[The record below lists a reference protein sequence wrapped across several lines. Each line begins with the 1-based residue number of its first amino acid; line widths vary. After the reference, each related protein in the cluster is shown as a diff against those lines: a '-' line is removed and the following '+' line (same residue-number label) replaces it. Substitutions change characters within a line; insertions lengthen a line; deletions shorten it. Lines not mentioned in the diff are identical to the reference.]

1 MEDYPT
7 RDEVADGSF
16 ADGVRFAA
24 EFDGDHNE
32 LADKVDEIAETL
44 PESGFVE
51 DDDVTDLSATASR
64 VLRKLRRLDDVL
76 DGDDESE

>member
-32 LADKVDEIAETL
+32 LADKVDEIAET
-44 PESGFVE
+44 
-51 DDDVTDLSATASR
+51 DLGRRRRRRHARSR
-64 VLRKLRRLDDVL
+64 P
-76 DGDDESE
+76 S